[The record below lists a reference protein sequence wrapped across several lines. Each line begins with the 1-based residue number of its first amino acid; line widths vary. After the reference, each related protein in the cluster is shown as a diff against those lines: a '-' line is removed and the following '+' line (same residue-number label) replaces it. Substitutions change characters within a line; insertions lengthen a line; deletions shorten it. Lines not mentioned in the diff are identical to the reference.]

1 MEKPLEGC
9 FDLLDAKAQVVM
21 ADSHDRKESIMPNS
35 HSWPLQTDST
45 SLDPFQNIFFHIT
58 ELHPSSRALETRSYA
73 SSSLGIDAPGAGST
87 LGGPSTAGSCSPS
100 PSPLWAGQGD
110 LITPKWGCG
119 KLLTC
124 ATPSS
129 CKHILFGG
137 HKAEA
142 SGFPSSSLHQA
153 NCTQL
158 WKDKSLCSFPLPPL
172 FVCSHNFLVY

>member
-9 FDLLDAKAQVVM
+9 FDLLDTKAQVVM
-21 ADSHDRKESIMPNS
+21 ADSHDRKEGIMPNS

-45 SLDPFQNIFFHIT
+45 SLDPFQNIFFTSLSFTHPHVLWKQEVMLPAVWALMRQ
-58 ELHPSSRALETRSYA
+58 ELGVPWVGPALV
-73 SSSLGIDAPGAGST
+73 
-87 LGGPSTAGSCSPS
+87 GSCSPF

-110 LITPKWGCG
+110 LIPPKWGCG

-124 ATPSS
+124 AAPSS
-129 CKHILFGG
+129 CKHVLFGG

-153 NCTQL
+153 SCTQL